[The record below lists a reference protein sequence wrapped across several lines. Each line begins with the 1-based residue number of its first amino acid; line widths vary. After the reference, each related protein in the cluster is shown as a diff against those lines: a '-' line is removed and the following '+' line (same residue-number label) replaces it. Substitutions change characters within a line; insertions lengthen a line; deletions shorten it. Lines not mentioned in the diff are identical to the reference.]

1 MYPCRASKFR
11 KTIEYANDKA
21 EESICTLLQTCK
33 KELIFCLLFSTRKWT
48 TTRSFWR
55 SSSRGYNHTTTS
67 TFGIRTS
74 AILKWNVSLRI
85 FFFFCNKISGFLT
98 CFFTSVI
105 LIFGAR
111 GKSLHSTCFDFSRL
125 SFLHE
130 NTQQEAEQCLKM
142 NLLFYNFRVKCNK
155 ANRLTYK
162 IVVKSHC
169 CCLCFC

>member
-33 KELIFCLLFSTRKWT
+33 KELIFCHLFSTRKWT

-55 SSSRGYNHTTTS
+55 SSSRGNNHTTTS

-74 AILKWNVSLRI
+74 TILKWNRYI
-85 FFFFCNKISGFLT
+85 FKNLMCNKTSEILT
-98 CFFTSVI
+98 CFFTSVV

-111 GKSLHSTCFDFSRL
+111 GSLNSTCFNFSRL
-125 SFLHE
+125 CFLQE
-130 NTQQEAEQCLKM
+130 NTQQEAEQCLKWIWICDSITIFEK
-142 NLLFYNFRVKCNK
+142 NAIKHTQTVLYWR
-155 ANRLTYK
+155 
-162 IVVKSHC
+162 
-169 CCLCFC
+169 